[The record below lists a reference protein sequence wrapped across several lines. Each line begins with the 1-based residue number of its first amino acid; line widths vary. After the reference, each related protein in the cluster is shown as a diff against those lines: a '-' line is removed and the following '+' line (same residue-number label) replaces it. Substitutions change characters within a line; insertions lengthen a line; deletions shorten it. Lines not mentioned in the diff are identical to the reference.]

1 LNISTQT
8 NIFDADGTYT
18 FNIDGYDS
26 NGQIIASDFQAGAE
40 IEWETTSGS
49 ITSIGTTIASLSPT
63 TSGIHTITGCFGVI
77 CTDYIMQID
86 PGMPVEI
93 QASFSQTS
101 DLDYI
106 EMSADDDLE
115 VYSYAIDQHGNLVTS
130 EVISFTSSNG
140 TIDSNGLFTPYSAGL
155 HTITAE
161 WVSGPNSLQE
171 ILEVNVLPGTPV
183 LIEISGCADIIQA
196 DTQCDLFGSAFDQFN
211 NVVWFDEV
219 GSLTVNLPSGEFS
232 PAVIQTPHSL
242 PPATQ
247 VAIGTYTGDLIGQW
261 EINFISEF
269 NLMAST
275 FVNVTHGAISA
286 FELSSS
292 NSTVTADDVLYLN
305 TTRIDVR
312 GNRLDVLLP
321 AENWTSY
328 ADGDITLGNPA
339 IWSPKLQGT
348 KTITATYEGYTDTI
362 TVFVLRGIIHELE
375 IIIDDERS
383 NDQTF
388 SITTDQE
395 VSASIKG
402 KDVKGNQWIINGNW
416 SFFHPEFSDLAILSD
431 TYSQQISF
439 SPTMA
444 SSIPYT
450 IHVEHTELS
459 TVISEKFTVYV
470 SVGDINYF
478 EVIAVDSNGFNFD
491 DSELNQITSDDFVQ
505 FSYTTEDSNGNNIQN
520 SQPTWLL
527 EQIAT
532 GQVTDISDI
541 MLQNGFV
548 WQASLVGDWKISV
561 YLINDRGFNLSTE
574 YDISVMFGM
583 PIDLIVQQ
591 SATTQDAGGF
601 IDLLVTGIDADGNEF
616 PQPVAWLEN
625 NGPSFNINGTTED
638 AFYRFNGRS
647 AGNYTISAEY
657 LGLSKS
663 VYVDVFPLG
672 VVKNIKSN
680 ISTTQLEQL
689 DSIIVEIS
697 AYDQYWNVIAV
708 PNSARIDTTDRGDVK
723 YLGGGVW
730 ELSTLDE
737 GEHSATIVIGSITET
752 FTYNVEGNLAGFFA
766 AGGPLYYAG
775 AGLVGLIVI
784 ALLVFVIRLLRGD
797 EDYYDEDDDDD
808 FYQDSSE
815 TPTNKDFSQPRI
827 SQAPTVP
834 TPPAQPP
841 TPEPEPA
848 VEEST
853 ETGEEDTSWMAD
865 YRVDEDGTE
874 WGQTEDGVWYHRDT
888 GSDDWT
894 EWTD

>member
-1 LNISTQT
+1 
-8 NIFDADGTYT
+8 
-18 FNIDGYDS
+18 
-26 NGQIIASDFQAGAE
+26 
-40 IEWETTSGS
+40 
-49 ITSIGTTIASLSPT
+49 
-63 TSGIHTITGCFGVI
+63 
-77 CTDYIMQID
+77 
-86 PGMPVEI
+86 
-93 QASFSQTS
+93 
-101 DLDYI
+101 
-106 EMSADDDLE
+106 
-115 VYSYAIDQHGNLVTS
+115 
-130 EVISFTSSNG
+130 
-140 TIDSNGLFTPYSAGL
+140 
-155 HTITAE
+155 
-161 WVSGPNSLQE
+161 
-171 ILEVNVLPGTPV
+171 
-183 LIEISGCADIIQA
+183 
-196 DTQCDLFGSAFDQFN
+196 
-211 NVVWFDEV
+211 
-219 GSLTVNLPSGEFS
+219 
-232 PAVIQTPHSL
+232 
-242 PPATQ
+242 
-247 VAIGTYTGDLIGQW
+247 
-261 EINFISEF
+261 
-269 NLMAST
+269 
-275 FVNVTHGAISA
+275 
-286 FELSSS
+286 
-292 NSTVTADDVLYLN
+292 
-305 TTRIDVR
+305 
-312 GNRLDVLLP
+312 
-321 AENWTSY
+321 
-328 ADGDITLGNPA
+328 
-339 IWSPKLQGT
+339 
-348 KTITATYEGYTDTI
+348 
-362 TVFVLRGIIHELE
+362 
-375 IIIDDERS
+375 
-383 NDQTF
+383 
-388 SITTDQE
+388 
-395 VSASIKG
+395 
-402 KDVKGNQWIINGNW
+402 
-416 SFFHPEFSDLAILSD
+416 
-431 TYSQQISF
+431 
-439 SPTMA
+439 MA

-874 WGQTEDGVWYHRDT
+874 WGQTEDGVWYYRDT